1 MRYDDINQKIIIYTV
16 SGYVLRLYGGR
27 GRGGGLDH
35 DEADQTVGVEGE
47 EVNNADDDVAEYQ
60 LEND

>member
-1 MRYDDINQKIIIYTV
+1 MD
-16 SGYVLRLYGGR
+16 GGE
-27 GRGGGLDH
+27 GGGGLDH